1 MSAGAPATPGATL
14 PKRTPRRPQVRK
26 HGATEAVE
34 ETGSGGRIK
43 TGEETIPEISGRL
56 DGDFDRMRAANDGK
70 LEDIIDLVI
79 QLHSVVDHHP
89 DHGDMMTQIGGMQH
103 QIKKCKQ
110 ACEKKTSAIEED
122 MKDAERAIDAMDED
136 RDLVEITEKKG
147 EIDANKDKLIKRKES
162 NTSLDAINFES
173 FGMRAKVLGIIK
185 DGGVAGVSKR
195 LTCGSSSLAWKA
207 KEPMMGGLV
216 ETQNREVACCGGKP
230 LPNWTGVQNPLDPNV
245 EDPLPTQLRMMDS
258 KAAVAQPKRAEG
270 ICASN
275 EKRFTEKEGNV
286 NDFSSQLFRKLVVN
300 GMEAI
305 AHRNVNAMGAVTA
318 SGTTIPADMVNAVE
332 NCAPFNRDDIRKQNV
347 ELCKKYDR
355 CDKQNDKEA
364 TDCLLNSLEE
374 TLRKQIGVKMEEEM
388 LFTEAFMLFIETVRP
403 QNSELYVSL
412 EKKITDFDPS
422 KHPGANIKAV
432 VSDLRVTVTSM
443 MRGNACDSK
452 HNVTIARML
461 TNAGGDNNEEY
472 SIPMQMHLN
481 TVKEEEFKVRH
492 LGNKEKHKAMAQK
505 NVGILD
511 TFRKAEE
518 PCVQQTTDGN
528 ARWRPAINM
537 GNADLAQIQPDKSRS
552 NKRFKKKNNFKKKF
566 NRKGNGNRKNWQ
578 QKRKTWRDYGPK
590 KGDKPDRCEGKT
602 PTFKRTAKGRDY
614 EWCEKCNEGQQ
625 LTTPPIIGTI
635 ATRKVT
641 KAKLPMKK

>member
-1 MSAGAPATPGATL
+1 MVAE
-14 PKRTPRRPQVRK
+14 
-26 HGATEAVE
+26 TE
-34 ETGSGGRIK
+34 SDGRIK
-43 TGEETIPEISGRL
+43 TGQEIILEILGKL
-56 DGDFDRMRAANDGK
+56 DGDFDRLILASDSK
-70 LEDIIDLVI
+70 LEDIIDLI
-79 QLHSVVDHHP
+79 TQLHSYLDHHP
-89 DHGDMMTQIGGMQH
+89 DHGNMTVEISGMQR
-103 QIKKCKQ
+103 QIKKHKQ
-110 ACEKKTSAIEED
+110 ACDKKTLAIEEEI
-122 MKDAERAIDAMDED
+122 KVAERTIDAMDEGT
-136 RDLVEITEKKG
+136 DLVGVTEKKA
-147 EIDANKDKLIKRKES
+147 EIDANEDKLLKRRETDKL
-162 NTSLDAINFES
+162 LDVINYEL
-173 FGMRAKVLGIIK
+173 FGVYAKVLEIIK
-185 DGGVAGVSKR
+185 DGGVTGVSKR
-195 LTCGSSSLAWKA
+195 LTYGSSSSAWKA
-207 KEPMMGGLV
+207 KEPIMGGSV
-216 ETQNREVACCGGKP
+216 KTHHGEVAHCGGKP
-230 LPNWTGVQNPLDPNV
+230 LPNWTGAQNPLDLNV
-245 EDPLPTQLRMMDS
+245 EDPLPTQLRTMDS
-258 KAAVAQPKRAEG
+258 KAAVAQLKRAEG
-270 ICASN
+270 IYASD
-275 EKRFTEKEGNV
+275 EKRFSEKEGDV
-286 NDFSSQLFRKLVVN
+286 NDFSSQPFRKLVAN

-305 AHRNVNAMGAVTA
+305 AHRNVNAIGAAATL
-318 SGTTIPADMVNAVE
+318 PAEMVNAVE
-332 NCAPFNRDDIRKQNV
+332 NYALFNRDNIRKQNI
-347 ELCKKYDR
+347 ELYKKYDR
-355 CDKQNDKEA
+355 YDKQNDKEA

-374 TLRKQIGVKMEEEM
+374 TLRKQIRVKMEEEM
-388 LFTEAFMLFIETVRP
+388 LFTEVFMLFIETVRP
-403 QNSELYVSL
+403 QNSELYASL

-422 KHPGANIKAV
+422 KHPGANIKAMA
-432 VSDLRVTVTSM
+432 SDLRVTVTSM
-443 MRGNACDSK
+443 MRGNAHDSK
-452 HNVTIARML
+452 YNVTIARML

-472 SIPMQMHLN
+472 SIPMQIYLN